1 MKLQEPRSTRCWNF
15 NSFKAFSKSFNIFN
29 VEMSCC
35 FQSKLWF
42 EVREDSFEVSRCHH
56 IGSCTQNVQKNLETV
71 TLFKLKY
78 WHQIYKFLDQVQW
91 MLESACTSSL
101 LNLSQKFC
109 KSYSQ
114 LSSLKAFKALW
125 KWKFAPK
132 KTAFQDVNWFTN
144 YFMTVLSILSHV
156 SFVPRPFTALLS
168 VCWAL
173 SIPAI
178 PNLLLGFTSNLYLW
192 QY

>member
-1 MKLQEPRSTRCWNF
+1 M
-15 NSFKAFSKSFNIFN
+15 
-29 VEMSCC
+29 
-35 FQSKLWF
+35 
-42 EVREDSFEVSRCHH
+42 
-56 IGSCTQNVQKNLETV
+56 
-71 TLFKLKY
+71 
-78 WHQIYKFLDQVQW
+78 QW

-125 KWKFAPK
+125 KWKFAAK
-132 KTAFQDVNWFTN
+132 KTAFQDVNWFKN
-144 YFMTVLSILSHV
+144 YFMTFHDCILSIL
-156 SFVPRPFTALLS
+156 RPFTALLS
-168 VCWAL
+168 ACWAL

-192 QY
+192 QIEYYSRKIGNCQNEKPSNENEWKRHIYRLCRHKKQFEDAQEAARAQGSEVGRHSDMKYSGSNGEWTKPHESQITKGTEIVQKSY